1 MYALLSVFSLLDVI
15 LNLAQKFPAASQLPL
30 KGIFQGIKLIGA
42 TRRHFDD
49 PLLIG
54 QSPAILIS
62 GLGAMAAVLM
72 LVLKI
77 RFLVWWQV
85 FSFPRTIC

>member
-42 TRRHFDD
+42 ILVGILTVSYTHLDVYKRQL
-49 PLLIG
+49 PSCTSAV
-54 QSPAILIS
+54 SP
-62 GLGAMAAVLM
+62 GLM
-72 LVLKI
+72 
-77 RFLVWWQV
+77 
-85 FSFPRTIC
+85 P